1 MELLLAIL
9 CWRFISSTN
18 IFKRIKRKEI
28 YRSQFN
34 FLLFCG
40 ILTKTLKAIDMHTYT
55 VMEPLIPENSIV
67 YYKPFRNRRNNIRK
81 KDIVRKGDYILY
93 NIPADIYYK
102 KYKTLDNSNSF
113 HLIGKVHNISS
124 EGIEVLLETK
134 SEKYSIDSSN
144 FGLLSP
150 IYIEGVITDIL
161 LKDHEEL
168 NSADFC
174 HT

>member
-9 CWRFISSTN
+9 FLRFVSSRN
-18 IFKRIKRKEI
+18 IFQRIKRKGI

-34 FLLFCG
+34 FVLFCG

-113 HLIGKVHNISS
+113 HLIEKVHNISS
-124 EGIEVLLETK
+124 EGIEVLLEKKSTGFDIDRAKETK
-134 SEKYSIDSSN
+134 ITT
-144 FGLLSP
+144 
-150 IYIEGVITDIL
+150 IY
-161 LKDHEEL
+161 
-168 NSADFC
+168 
-174 HT
+174 